1 MNDCEFNLLAEP
13 WIRVMREDCVVEEV
27 SLTDALI
34 RSHEFREL
42 SGELPTQNAAV
53 LRLLLAILH
62 AVFERVDAE
71 GNPAGIEDSDGAL
84 DRWAELWQLGK
95 FPEKPL
101 NAYLEQQR
109 DNFWLFHPERP
120 FWQIP
125 SASVGTEY
133 EASKLNGELSES
145 SNKIRLFPQRAGK
158 EKMSLTYAEAARWLL
173 YINAYDDTS
182 AKPTKAGKE
191 ANGGKLPSP
200 GAGWLGKIGLVYL
213 AGDTLFETLMLNFVL
228 LDNDG
233 EPWSDCRPS
242 WELEIPRSKERV
254 EIAVPHDQAA
264 LLTLQSRRLILCR
277 ECGAVTGY
285 HLLGGDFF
293 AKENAF
299 SEQMTVW
306 GAIKDKKGNVTGFQP
321 RRHDKSRQMWRDFGL
336 YAAVS
341 AAAGSSVS
349 PGVIHWN
356 ALLQKL
362 NLLSGHTSAR
372 LAIASVQYGDK
383 DFFAAD
389 FYDDSLSVH
398 ANLLSELGE
407 DYRVL
412 ITEEIARCDTIAYY
426 LGTLANDLFFASGGD
441 PEKKA
446 LPAPKAKEQYYYE
459 IDIPF
464 RRWLASLDAEDEDTD
479 AGIDPWRQEA
489 EQIARKMAE
498 KMVRDAGPAA
508 FVGKTVAVGKANPR
522 YFSSSTA
529 MQWFNINMSKLRNR

>member
-120 FWQIP
+120 FWQAAKIRDN
-125 SASVGTEY
+125 ASRPQSEPI
-133 EASKLNGELSES
+133 KKINGAISES
-145 SNKIRLFPQRAGK
+145 GNKIRLF
-158 EKMSLTYAEAARWLL
+158 AERSGASKDYLSNAELARWL
-173 YINAYDDTS
+173 ICMNQYDDNTLKTGLGV
-182 AKPTKAGKE
+182 A
-191 ANGGKLPSP
+191 
-200 GAGWLGKIGLVYL
+200 WLGRFAAIL
-213 AGDTLFETLMLNFVL
+213 AKGNTLFDTLMLNFVL
-228 LDNDG
+228 LDYNG
-233 EPWSDCRPS
+233 EPWDIGSAS
-242 WELEIPRSKERV
+242 WETRWNDTEEVRK
-254 EIAVPHDQAA
+254 IALPHDPVAVLSA
-264 LLTLQSRRLILCR
+264 HSRYGLFEKDQGVVRR
-277 ECGAVTGY
+277 YKSAK
-285 HLLGGDFF
+285 GGICFDDIT
-293 AKENAF
+293 KNE
-299 SEQMTVW
+299 SM
-306 GAIKDKKGNVTGFQP
+306 AIWKYDS
-321 RRHDKSRQMWRDFGL
+321 KSDEYKYLRTYSGTQMWREFPTIIADAKGL
-336 YAAVS
+336 SGVVNWQNLLVRVGILSHKQMLCYEIVNIQYDAS
-341 AAAGSSVS
+341 QQSSVED
-349 PGVIHWN
+349 IYYDK
-356 ALLQKL
+356 LQL
-362 NLLSGHTSAR
+362 
-372 LAIASVQYGDK
+372 
-383 DFFAAD
+383 
-389 FYDDSLSVH
+389 H

-508 FVGKTVAVGKANPR
+508 FVGKTVKVEENSEPR
-522 YFSSSTA
+522 YYSSSTA
-529 MQWFNINMSKLRNR
+529 MQWFNINMSKLKNR